1 MAGLTEFNPNS
12 DSEQK
17 LISKIRK
24 RDGRIVNFE
33 QSKIANAIYKALVVT
48 GKPDYPL
55 AEKLAAK
62 VLQKMVHQGYDSAG
76 KMGVPSVEDVQD
88 MVESILIE
96 EGLSETAKS
105 YILYR
110 HERRK
115 IREEKM
121 KILNKKDLD
130 EVDKA
135 FDINSL
141 RVLAA
146 RYLLRDSN
154 NEIIEGPKQM
164 FERVATLVAVADMM
178 HDGSLFNLAG
188 GHTQSIEEAERY
200 YSKLEDFD
208 NKLHIGDYFLNKY
221 HFEAIIRHYVY
232 CARQGQ
238 MKVSF
243 KELLRTLAEGKLAQY
258 QDRITEY
265 YNLMVSRDFLPN
277 TPTLMNAGARL
288 GQLSACFVLDMPD
301 DMAGIMKASTDA
313 AMIFK
318 SGGGVGINYSDLR
331 PEGDIVAST
340 SGVASGPTSFMRIID
355 TITDVVKQGGKRRG
369 ANMGIL
375 EAWHPDVEKFVTAK
389 TKPGVFENFNVSVGI
404 WEDFWQALVNKEG
417 NHKYTLRS
425 PRTREPVRQTDALQL
440 VDLIAMSAWRSAEPG
455 VIFFDNINKYNPLIG
470 ARHGPLRATNPCVT
484 GDTWVA
490 TGDGPRRVRELLGKP
505 FKVHLNGKAWN
516 TEGFFSTGIKK
527 VFKLKTKEGF
537 EMRLTEDHKVLAVKH
552 MSRYALD
559 PEWKQAKDLK
569 QGEQVVLDDCRYYE
583 WEGKFGEQ
591 EGYLVGQLVGDGHIK
606 EEKAVLCSWGETG
619 GDASVRGQVLQYA
632 QQMPHR
638 PYFRGWAKIAGK
650 AEYRLSIASITE
662 LATSLGLV
670 HGNKTTTEEI
680 EKASSAFYKGFLRGL
695 FDADGTVLGSQLKGI
710 SVRLSQSDL
719 GILKAVQRML
729 MRLGIASTTY
739 ENRRKEQERLM
750 PDGKR
755 GQKLYRCKSQHE
767 LVISEENISRFHR
780 VIGFGDTCKM
790 ERLAMLLGNYRRKL
804 NRERFVATVEEL
816 VNDGIE
822 EVYDVQVPGVNAFDA
837 NGIVAHNCGEQSL
850 YPYES
855 CNLGSINL
863 ANFVKRKVDGKF
875 EFDWQRYEQA
885 IRLST
890 RFLDNII
897 DMNKYPVEEIQVAT
911 KETRR
916 IGLGIMGIAD
926 LLFLLQIPYNSR
938 DGYDFMNKLAEAVSY
953 LSMDE
958 SVAIARSRGP
968 FPMFKNTDYA
978 KGRIPVAGYY
988 ELPRET
994 HTYDWNT
1001 LIEKIQKNGI
1011 RNSWTSTIAP
1021 TGTLSMIADTANGVE
1036 PVFALVYE
1044 KRVTVG
1050 RFFYTDKVFEN
1061 ALKENGLYSDEILT
1075 KIANNYGSVRGLPE
1089 IPEWMQRI
1097 FATAIDIHWT
1107 DHVMAQGIWQKW
1119 ISNAIAK
1126 TINMPGDVTAEDV
1139 KCSYLLSHEL
1149 GLKGV
1154 TVFRDGSRHEQVLH
1168 ITGKNTGEKSFAVK
1182 PSRYVADYVSKN
1194 IKEPYVLEQMQK
1206 IFKESGI
1213 EEEVPIRP
1221 EVPRQVAVTVETKKV
1236 APQPALQ
1243 TVMELEQ
1250 DRCPTCNAK
1259 LIITEGCNV
1268 CIECG
1273 FSGCGSG

>member
-1 MAGLTEFNPNS
+1 MAGVTEFNSKNS
-12 DSEQK
+12 GT
-17 LISKIRK
+17 LNTTTIRK

-33 QSKIANAIYKALVVT
+33 SSKIANAIYKALVAT

-62 VLQKMVHQGYDSAG
+62 IIQKMLQGE
-76 KMGVPSVEDVQD
+76 KTIVPSVEDVQD

-96 EGLSETAKS
+96 EGLSETAKA

-115 IREEKM
+115 LRDEKM
-121 KILNKKDLD
+121 KVLNKKDLD

-135 FDINSL
+135 FDLNSL

-154 NEIIEGPKQM
+154 NEITEGPKQM
-164 FERVATLVAVADMM
+164 FERVATLVAIADVM
-178 HDGSLFNLAG
+178 HDPAVFNLAG
-188 GHTQSIEEAERY
+188 GQTQSIEDADRY
-200 YSKLEDFD
+200 YKKLDDFD
-208 NKLHIGDYFLNKY
+208 NKLHIGAYYLNKY
-221 HFEAIIRHYVY
+221 HFEAMIRHYIY
-232 CARQGQ
+232 CAQAGQ
-238 MKVSF
+238 MKISF
-243 KELLRTLAEGKLAQY
+243 KELLRLVAEGKMAQY
-258 QDRITEY
+258 EERIIEY
-265 YNLMVSRDFLPN
+265 YNLMISRDFLPN

-340 SGVASGPTSFMRIID
+340 SGVASGPVSFMNIID
-355 TITDVVKQGGKRRG
+355 TITNVVKQGGKRRG

-425 PRTREPVRQTDALQL
+425 PRGKEPLRQIDAQQL
-440 VDLIAMSAWRSAEPG
+440 IDLIALSAWKSAEPG
-455 VIFFDNINKYNPLIG
+455 VIFFDNINKYNPMVN
-470 ARHGPLRATNPCVT
+470 ARQGPLRATNP
-484 GDTWVA
+484 
-490 TGDGPRRVRELLGKP
+490 
-505 FKVHLNGKAWN
+505 
-516 TEGFFSTGIKK
+516 
-527 VFKLKTKEGF
+527 
-537 EMRLTEDHKVLAVKH
+537 
-552 MSRYALD
+552 
-559 PEWKQAKDLK
+559 
-569 QGEQVVLDDCRYYE
+569 
-583 WEGKFGEQ
+583 
-591 EGYLVGQLVGDGHIK
+591 
-606 EEKAVLCSWGETG
+606 
-619 GDASVRGQVLQYA
+619 
-632 QQMPHR
+632 
-638 PYFRGWAKIAGK
+638 
-650 AEYRLSIASITE
+650 
-662 LATSLGLV
+662 
-670 HGNKTTTEEI
+670 
-680 EKASSAFYKGFLRGL
+680 
-695 FDADGTVLGSQLKGI
+695 
-710 SVRLSQSDL
+710 
-719 GILKAVQRML
+719 
-729 MRLGIASTTY
+729 
-739 ENRRKEQERLM
+739 
-750 PDGKR
+750 
-755 GQKLYRCKSQHE
+755 
-767 LVISEENISRFHR
+767 
-780 VIGFGDTCKM
+780 
-790 ERLAMLLGNYRRKL
+790 
-804 NRERFVATVEEL
+804 
-816 VNDGIE
+816 
-822 EVYDVQVPGVNAFDA
+822 
-837 NGIVAHNCGEQSL
+837 CGEQSL

-863 ANFVKRKVDGKF
+863 ANFVKRKADGAY

-897 DMNKYPVEEIQVAT
+897 DMNKYPVEEIKVAT

-926 LLFLLQIPYNSR
+926 LLFLLKTPYNSK
-938 DGYDFMNKLAEAVSY
+938 DGYEFMNKLAEAVSY
-953 LSMDE
+953 FSMEE
-958 SVAIARSRGP
+958 SVAIAKSRGP
-968 FPMFKNTDYA
+968 FPMCKDSDYV

-1001 LIEKIQKNGI
+1001 LIEKIKKHGI

-1061 ALKENGLYSDEILT
+1061 MLKENGLYNDEILT
-1075 KIANNYGSVRGLPE
+1075 KVANNYGSIRGLAE

-1097 FATAIDIHWT
+1097 FVTAIDIHWT
-1107 DHVMAQGIWQKW
+1107 DHVMAQGVWQKW

-1139 KCSYLLSHEL
+1139 KCAYLLSHEL

-1168 ITGKNTGEKSFAVK
+1168 ITGKNTGEKAFAVK
-1182 PSRYVADYVSKN
+1182 PSRYVADYVDAN
-1194 IKEPYVLEQMQK
+1194 IGERYVLEQMQK
-1206 IFKESGI
+1206 IFRESGV
-1213 EEEVPIRP
+1213 EEEKPLLQTP
-1221 EVPRQVAVTVETKKV
+1221 AKQVQVELKKPS
-1236 APQPALQ
+1236 PQPAQ
-1243 TVMELEQ
+1243 PMMDAND
-1250 DRCPTCNAK
+1250 DRCPTCNAR

>member
-12 DSEQK
+12 NSGT
-17 LISKIRK
+17 LITKIRK

-33 QSKIANAIYKALVVT
+33 SSKISNAIYKALVAT

-55 AEKLAAK
+55 AERLATK
-62 VLQKMVHQGYDSAG
+62 VVHKMVQQIE
-76 KMGVPSVEDVQD
+76 KTGVPSVEDVQD

-96 EGLSETAKS
+96 ESLSETAKS

-115 IREEKM
+115 VRDEKM

-135 FDINSL
+135 FDLNSL

-164 FERVATLVAVADMM
+164 FERVATLVAIADVL
-178 HDGSLFNLAG
+178 HDQAVFNLAG

-200 YSKLEDFD
+200 YTKLDDFD
-208 NKLHIGDYFLNKY
+208 NKLHLGEYYLNKY
-221 HFEAIIRHYVY
+221 HFEAMIRHYVY
-232 CARQGQ
+232 CAQHGQ

-243 KELLRTLAEGKLAQY
+243 KELLRMIAENKLAQY
-258 QDRITEY
+258 EERIWEY
-265 YNLMVSRDFLPN
+265 YSLMVSRDFLPN

-301 DMAGIMKASTDA
+301 DMAGIMKSSTDA

-375 EAWHPDVEKFVTAK
+375 EAWHPDIEKFVTAK

-417 NHKYTLRS
+417 NHKYALRS
-425 PRTREPVRQTDALQL
+425 PRTREPMRQIDAQQL
-440 VDLIAMSAWRSAEPG
+440 VDLIALSAWKSAEPG
-455 VIFFDNINKYNPLIG
+455 VIFFDNINKYNPLIN
-470 ARHGPLRATNPCVT
+470 ARHGPLRATNP
-484 GDTWVA
+484 
-490 TGDGPRRVRELLGKP
+490 
-505 FKVHLNGKAWN
+505 
-516 TEGFFSTGIKK
+516 
-527 VFKLKTKEGF
+527 
-537 EMRLTEDHKVLAVKH
+537 
-552 MSRYALD
+552 
-559 PEWKQAKDLK
+559 
-569 QGEQVVLDDCRYYE
+569 
-583 WEGKFGEQ
+583 
-591 EGYLVGQLVGDGHIK
+591 
-606 EEKAVLCSWGETG
+606 
-619 GDASVRGQVLQYA
+619 
-632 QQMPHR
+632 
-638 PYFRGWAKIAGK
+638 
-650 AEYRLSIASITE
+650 
-662 LATSLGLV
+662 
-670 HGNKTTTEEI
+670 
-680 EKASSAFYKGFLRGL
+680 
-695 FDADGTVLGSQLKGI
+695 
-710 SVRLSQSDL
+710 
-719 GILKAVQRML
+719 
-729 MRLGIASTTY
+729 
-739 ENRRKEQERLM
+739 
-750 PDGKR
+750 
-755 GQKLYRCKSQHE
+755 
-767 LVISEENISRFHR
+767 
-780 VIGFGDTCKM
+780 
-790 ERLAMLLGNYRRKL
+790 
-804 NRERFVATVEEL
+804 
-816 VNDGIE
+816 
-822 EVYDVQVPGVNAFDA
+822 
-837 NGIVAHNCGEQSL
+837 CGEQSL

-863 ANFVKRKVDGKF
+863 ANFVKRKADGAF

-897 DMNKYPVEEIQVAT
+897 DMNKYPVEEIRIAT

-926 LLFLLQIPYNSR
+926 LLFLLKVPYNSK
-938 DGYDFMNKLAEAVSY
+938 DGYEFMNKLAEAVSY
-953 LSMDE
+953 FSIEE
-958 SVAIARSRGP
+958 SVAIAKARGP
-968 FPMFKNTDYA
+968 FPMFKDSDYV

-988 ELPRET
+988 ELPKET
-994 HTYDWNT
+994 RTYDWDT
-1001 LIEKIQKNGI
+1001 LIEKIKQQGV

-1061 ALKENGLYSDEILT
+1061 MLKENKLYTDEILT
-1075 KIANNYGSVRGLPE
+1075 KVANNYGSVRGLAE
-1089 IPEWMQRI
+1089 IPEWMQRV
-1097 FATAIDIHWT
+1097 FVTAIDIHWT

-1139 KCSYLLSHEL
+1139 KCAYLLSHEL

-1168 ITGKNTGEKSFAVK
+1168 ITGKNTGEKAFAVK
-1182 PSRYVADYVSKN
+1182 PSRYVADYVDAN
-1194 IKEPYVLEQMQK
+1194 IKESYVLEQMQK
-1206 IFKESGI
+1206 IFKESGV
-1213 EEEVPIRP
+1213 EEDKPVPKAMPPQEIP
-1221 EVPRQVAVTVETKKV
+1221 V
-1236 APQPALQ
+1236 APKKPAPQ
-1243 TVMELEQ
+1243 QAMQMTVMEANE
-1250 DRCPTCNAK
+1250 DRCPTCSAK
-1259 LIITEGCNV
+1259 LIITEGCNM